1 MKNNNRPE
9 YCMLPKKVCF
19 SIVFQ
24 GKTLVAE
31 KYNIQ
36 QLRKSV
42 LLREVIRQNSNMTIK
57 LEMSNPILIK

>member
-1 MKNNNRPE
+1 
-9 YCMLPKKVCF
+9 MLPRKVCF
-19 SIVFQ
+19 SIEFQ

-42 LLREVIRQNSNMTIK
+42 LLREVIRRYSKKTIK
-57 LEMSNPILIK
+57 LEMSNPILINDGLAILVE